1 MQQLNQELFLLINQL
16 AGQHAWFDSFVIRL
30 AGLTPYVFIVL
41 LIAMWFFANPQKRY
55 ASFLAGGSVLL
66 AMLLSYCVGKLFFHP
81 RPFMDGLGVQLVS
94 HAPDT
99 SFPSDHTTFVFAIA
113 FSLLFSLANKS
124 LGWFLVVVSLLS
136 GIARVYVAV
145 HYPGDI
151 AGALVIGAIAAA
163 IVFFINQNVDWL
175 RRFYTLF
182 DVIRLPNKRKN

>member
-124 LGWFLVVVSLLS
+124 LGWFLVVISLSS

-182 DVIRLPNKRKN
+182 DVIRLPNKREN

>member
-41 LIAMWFFANPQKRY
+41 LIAMWFFVNPQKRY

-81 RPFMDGLGVQLVS
+81 RPFMDGLDVQLVS

-163 IVFFINQNVDWL
+163 IVFFINQNGDWL
-175 RRFYTLF
+175 RRFYALF
-182 DVIRLPNKRKN
+182 DMIRLPHKR

>member
-113 FSLLFSLANKS
+113 FSLLFGLVNKS

-163 IVFFINQNVDWL
+163 IVFFINQNGDWL

-182 DVIRLPNKRKN
+182 DIIRLPNKRKN

>member
-182 DVIRLPNKRKN
+182 DIIRLPNKRKN

>member
-81 RPFMDGLGVQLVS
+81 RPFMDGLGVQLMS

-182 DVIRLPNKRKN
+182 DIIRLPNKRKN